1 MKRVLIIGATSAIAS
16 ATARLWA
23 LQGAS
28 FFLVGRMDSS
38 LEKLKSELQTLGA
51 ADVQKAELDLTELD
65 QHEALIT
72 KIFEIFSPLDV
83 VLIAHGALGD
93 QQASEMDFSLALSQL
108 NINAISVMS
117 LATYIAQ
124 HLSKQGYGTLAAIS
138 SVAGDRGRK
147 SNYVYGTAKG
157 ALNIFLEGLR
167 HRLHSSNVR
176 VLTIKPGLV
185 DTPMT
190 AHLQKGTL
198 WAAPNTVAKDIIK
211 ALERGKDEIYT
222 PWFWKLIML
231 VIKHLPHFVYKRTN
245 L

>member
-1 MKRVLIIGATSAIAS
+1 MKRVLIIGATSAIAT

-23 LQGAS
+23 QQGAS
-28 FFLVGRMDSS
+28 FFLIGRNDAG

-51 ADVQKAELDLTELD
+51 IEVHKTELD
-65 QHEALIT
+65 VTALEEHEALIT
-72 KIFEIFSPLDV
+72 QIFEMFSPLDIA
-83 VLIAHGALGD
+83 LIAHGTLGD
-93 QQASEMDFSLALSQL
+93 QQASEIDFSLALSQL
-108 NINAISVMS
+108 NTNAISVMS
-117 LATYIAQ
+117 LATYIAH

-157 ALNIFLEGLR
+157 ALNVFFEGLR
-167 HRLHSSNVR
+167 HRLHGSNVH
-176 VLTIKPGLV
+176 VLTLKPGLI

-190 AHLQKGTL
+190 AHLQKGVL
-198 WAAPNTVAKDIIK
+198 WATPNTVAKDIIK
-211 ALERGKDEIYT
+211 AVEKGKDEIYT

-231 VIKHLPHFVYKRTN
+231 VIKHLPQFVYKKTN